1 MVSISSRNV
10 LSGACALI
18 LLGLHVAT
26 YQADAKN
33 FFVDDG
39 GFPIINN
46 VLSDPSIK
54 HPKRHIRFS
63 TGKPKRVPDL
73 DPPSSVGILS
83 KEERTA
89 PSGPSPR
96 TSDNPPPPPHV
107 SSTILHKQSS
117 INFGMLPKGERIPP
131 SGPSQRTSESPPP
144 PPHAPSVILHKESGI
159 NFGILPKGVRIPP
172 SGPSTRSSDYPPP
185 PPHAPLVILK
195 KESKIKFGMHPRN
208 NPIPPSAPSGGRSTF
223 SGACKYDGI
232 ALWIASIS
240 ARTVYE
246 NKIIGAFI
254 WACSRNVLSGAC
266 ALILL
271 GLHVATYQADAKNFF
286 VDDGGFPIINNV
298 LSDPSIKHPKR
309 HIRFSTGKPK
319 RVPDLDPPSSVGILS
334 KEERTAPSGPS
345 PRTSDNP
352 PPPPHVSST
361 ILHKQ
366 SSINFG
372 MLPKGE
378 RIPPSG
384 PSQRTSE
391 SPPPPPHASSVIL
404 HKESGINFGI
414 LPKGVR
420 IPPSGPSTRSS
431 DYPPPP
437 PHAPLVILKKES
449 KIKFGM
455 HPRNNPIPPSAPS
468 GGVPS

>member
-208 NPIPPSAPSGGRSTF
+208 NPIPPSAPSGG
-223 SGACKYDGI
+223 
-232 ALWIASIS
+232 
-240 ARTVYE
+240 
-246 NKIIGAFI
+246 
-254 WACSRNVLSGAC
+254 
-266 ALILL
+266 
-271 GLHVATYQADAKNFF
+271 
-286 VDDGGFPIINNV
+286 
-298 LSDPSIKHPKR
+298 
-309 HIRFSTGKPK
+309 
-319 RVPDLDPPSSVGILS
+319 
-334 KEERTAPSGPS
+334 
-345 PRTSDNP
+345 
-352 PPPPHVSST
+352 
-361 ILHKQ
+361 
-366 SSINFG
+366 
-372 MLPKGE
+372 
-378 RIPPSG
+378 
-384 PSQRTSE
+384 
-391 SPPPPPHASSVIL
+391 
-404 HKESGINFGI
+404 
-414 LPKGVR
+414 
-420 IPPSGPSTRSS
+420 
-431 DYPPPP
+431 
-437 PHAPLVILKKES
+437 
-449 KIKFGM
+449 
-455 HPRNNPIPPSAPS
+455 
-468 GGVPS
+468 VPS